1 MAVTFTQEQSMAIE
15 LHGRNILVSAAAGS
29 GKTAVLVERIVRMV
43 CDEAHPVDIDR
54 LLVVTFTNAAAAEMR
69 ERIAAGIS
77 KRLTERPDSV
87 HIQRQSTLLHNAQI
101 TTIDSFCLFLL
112 RNHFNEIGLDPAFR
126 IADEGEVRL
135 MQGEALEELIEA
147 SYASGSEAF
156 RYCVEFFCPGGR
168 ESVLEQHILNL
179 SRYAASFPWPARW
192 LKERK
197 EDYGAA
203 SVEQMCASSYALWL
217 REHLRRLLSGC
228 VEKLERVQELCE
240 APDGPYMY
248 GELVDRELEQLKAL
262 AVCDSLEAYAVR
274 LPAVSFGRLPAKKDE
289 SVSPIKRELAKA
301 MRASV
306 KDSIRDMEERYFAT
320 PLELAARQGAACAG
334 PVGTLIDLV
343 LEFDRRMQEKKQDR
357 KVIDFSDM
365 EHFALGIL
373 LEGEGEEARPSAV
386 ALEYRQHFVEIL
398 TDEYQ
403 DSNLVQEYLLK
414 AVSGEAD
421 GNFNRFMVGD
431 VKQSIYK
438 FRLARPELFLEK
450 YNSYEGAGVPVA
462 EGDAAPGGQ
471 TEAQAGSCE
480 GRQADEAVSAGQT
493 AAQAGSGGGL
503 QADETVSE
511 GYRAGQ
517 AGSGE
522 GLRADD
528 AVSAGQTAGQV
539 GSRERLQADEAA
551 GPEAPDLQGGPGL
564 PGSGCVR
571 IDLARNFRSRLEV
584 VDAVNDV
591 FSRLMS
597 QTVGGIPY
605 DERAALYPGASYP
618 DNGGCG
624 SELLLAEKPVK
635 GDDLSA
641 KQAEALVIAQEIK
654 RLRGSFSVTD
664 RGTGELR
671 AARYSDMV
679 ILLRTNSGWDEEF
692 KEVLEGQGIPVYIT
706 SKTGYF
712 AAAEVQELLQLLRVL
727 DNPSQDI
734 PLFGVMKSVFG
745 GFSEEEAAI
754 IRSSAKDCCLYDALK
769 FFAREHGQWE
779 EAGSGSGVRTDSESG
794 SGSESGLDPGAMP
807 GSESRLD
814 PGAMPG
820 SESRLD
826 SEAMPGSE
834 SRPDSRTVP
843 GSEVRVDPG
852 AMPGSES
859 GLDSGA
865 ESDSGARIGSESRPD
880 LKAVPDSEAGKGSEP
895 EGLRKPDGLQGEGPD
910 TGSAILAG
918 KAAGFLRMIAKYR
931 ECTVYLP
938 IRALLT
944 KLIGDFGYL
953 DYVTALPAGSR
964 RRANVEMLLTRA
976 SDFENTSYFGLFHF
990 IRYMEQLE
998 RYDVD
1003 YGGAELLDENAD
1015 VVRIM
1020 SIHKSKGLEFPVT
1033 FVAGLSKRF
1042 NMQDVNQSLI
1052 LDMDMGLGTDF
1063 VDPGRRVRNR
1073 TLRRMALAGKLREES
1088 LSEELRLLYVAMT
1101 RAREKL
1107 ILTGVTEHAQE
1118 SWEQVMEAGHKRLTY
1133 LDFMEAGSFLDFLLP
1148 VLPHTCVQVTVQEQ
1162 VREETEEIREQIQLY
1177 QKKEA
1182 LDRAEQFADQE
1193 AGRRLAERLN
1203 AVYPYAVLSDLYT
1216 KTTVS
1221 ELKIAAMADRDEAA
1235 FHAFEEKE
1243 VQPYIPQF
1251 RRGEEKISGAVR
1263 GNAYHRVM
1271 ELLDFQAVLG
1281 AALDGDKAGG
1291 MAAAREAAPGSGRP
1305 GEVLLQAQNP
1315 AGAGEPA
1322 EIPGGVSCPE
1332 TYEAYRQSLRPEKLA
1347 AVLRAFLEAEA
1358 ESGRLSGEYLQ
1369 AVRQRKIENFLQS
1382 PLAWRMWLAQRRGGL
1397 YREQPFVLGID
1408 ARRLKSDFPETE
1420 TVLIQGII
1428 DVFFEEED
1436 GIVLLDYKTDAISSM
1451 KELWNRYETQLDYY
1465 QEAVRKLSGKP
1476 VKERILYSFHLETY

>member
-77 KRLTERPDSV
+77 KRLTERPDSA

-156 RYCVEFFCPGGR
+156 RYCVEYFCPGGR

-192 LKERK
+192 LEERK

-203 SVEQMCASSYALWL
+203 SVEQMCASSYAFWL

-262 AVCDSLEAYAVR
+262 AACDSLEAYAVR

-450 YNSYEGAGVPVA
+450 YNSYEGAGVSMA
-462 EGDAAPGGQ
+462 EGDAAPEGQ
-471 TEAQAGSCE
+471 TVAQAGS
-480 GRQADEAVSAGQT
+480 
-493 AAQAGSGGGL
+493 SGGS

-511 GYRAGQ
+511 DYGAGQ
-517 AGSGE
+517 AGSVE
-522 GLRADD
+522 GLR
-528 AVSAGQTAGQV
+528 
-539 GSRERLQADEAA
+539 ADEAA
-551 GPEAPDLQGGPGL
+551 GPEAPDLQGGPVL

-624 SELLLAEKPVK
+624 SELLLAEKPEK

-664 RGTGELR
+664 RGTGGLR

-712 AAAEVQELLQLLRVL
+712 AATEVQELLQLLRVL

-754 IRSSAKDCCLYDALK
+754 IRSSAKDCCLYEALK

-779 EAGSGSGVRTDSESG
+779 EAGSGS
-794 SGSESGLDPGAMP
+794 
-807 GSESRLD
+807 
-814 PGAMPG
+814 
-820 SESRLD
+820 
-826 SEAMPGSE
+826 E
-834 SRPDSRTVP
+834 SRPDSKT
-843 GSEVRVDPG
+843 
-852 AMPGSES
+852 
-859 GLDSGA
+859 
-865 ESDSGARIGSESRPD
+865 
-880 LKAVPDSEAGKGSEP
+880 VPDSEAGKGSKP
-895 EGLRKPDGLQGEGPD
+895 DGLRKPDGLQGEGPD
-910 TGSAILAG
+910 TDSAILAG

-1052 LDMDMGLGTDF
+1052 LDMDLGLGTDF

-1107 ILTGVTEHAQE
+1107 ILTGVMEHAQE
-1118 SWEQVMEAGHKRLTY
+1118 SWEQVREAGHKRLTY

-1162 VREETEEIREQIQLY
+1162 VREETEEIREQIHLY

-1182 LDRAEQFADQE
+1182 LERAEQFADQE
-1193 AGRRLAERLN
+1193 AGTRLAERLN
-1203 AVYPYAVLSDLYT
+1203 AVYPFAVLSDLYT

-1281 AALDGDKAGG
+1281 AAVDGDKAGG
-1291 MAAAREAAPGSGRP
+1291 TAAGEAREAAPGSGRP
-1305 GEVLLQAQNP
+1305 GEVLPQAQNP
-1315 AGAGEPA
+1315 ARAGEPA

-1332 TYEAYRQSLRPEKLA
+1332 TYEAYRQSLRPERLA
-1347 AVLRAFLEAEA
+1347 AVLRAFLEAEV
-1358 ESGRLSGEYLQ
+1358 ESGRLSEEYLQ

-1465 QEAVRKLSGKP
+1465 QEAVQKLSGKP